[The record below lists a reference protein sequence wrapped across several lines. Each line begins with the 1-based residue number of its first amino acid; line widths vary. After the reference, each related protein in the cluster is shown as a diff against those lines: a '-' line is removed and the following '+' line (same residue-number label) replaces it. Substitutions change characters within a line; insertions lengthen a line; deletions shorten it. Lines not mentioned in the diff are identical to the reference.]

1 MAMTNFPF
9 GQEVKSF
16 NSGEVITP
24 YHLPAQILDRPI
36 GQIHHKAYLWRVGT
50 VVASCFSLFL
60 LLIFILLLNSSP
72 FTMFVLGLTDDGFLK
87 QVSVLQN
94 RYKIPP
100 KSYENFL
107 STTLTGPLS
116 GAEKQAEIW
125 YKNFVSDEAKE
136 DIKRN
141 FVLHTIT
148 PGTLKV
154 TNFSISNED
163 EFKAILT
170 YTNKENFLRSFHIS
184 GSIIH
189 FTPQKHNLILANPL
203 GFYLAK
209 MNFLPVLLKS
219 ETHQGS
225 IHDKKRK

>member
-16 NSGEVITP
+16 NSGEVVTP

-36 GQIHHKAYLWRVGT
+36 GQIHHRAYLWRIGT

-60 LLIFILLLNSSP
+60 LLIFILLSNSSP
-72 FTMFVLGLTDDGFLK
+72 FTVYVLGITDSGFLK

-107 STTLTGPLS
+107 STTLTGPLT
-116 GAEKQAEIW
+116 GAKKEAEVW
-125 YKNFVSDEAKE
+125 YENFVSEEAKE

-141 FVLHTIT
+141 FILYTIT
-148 PGTLKV
+148 PGTLKI
-154 TNFSISNED
+154 TGFSISSED
-163 EFKAILT
+163 EFKAILA
-170 YTNKENFLRSFHIS
+170 YTNKKNFSRSFHIS
-184 GSIIH
+184 GTIID
-189 FTPQKHNLILANPL
+189 FTPQKHDLIMANPL

-209 MNFLPVLLKS
+209 INFLPVLLKI
-219 ETHQGS
+219 EKHQGS
-225 IHDKKRK
+225 IHDKKIR